1 MDPDVSPQRFVA
13 HKTDPLLSRGGFHSN
28 PRTKRHHYT
37 IRGFK
42 SDGFVYR
49 TIHAFSRE
57 RSDVFSNGGKVWK
70 RGRRCLDV
78 NQDCE
83 GLWYVINLSSYSP
96 CNVSAKMTHV

>member
-28 PRTKRHHYT
+28 PRTKRRHYT

-42 SDGFVYR
+42 SDGFAYR